1 MTVQYTYEQIGTF
14 YWVFPDANPWSL
26 SLLDQP
32 QPNSK

>member
-1 MTVQYTYEQIGTF
+1 MTVHTTAEEIGTF

-32 QPNSK
+32 QPTR